1 MPSSP
6 AVPENM
12 KFKSALN
19 KFMEMRISSPSFKS
33 GNNTNMEL
41 KVLSSS
47 SNNKNSKGRNPTN
60 VLN

>member
-1 MPSSP
+1 MASSP

-33 GNNTNMEL
+33 GNSNIEL

-47 SNNKNSKGRNPTN
+47 SNNKNSNGRNPTN